1 MRSRAAV
8 APFLP
13 EITPCPACLS
23 SPCSRPS
30 LPAAHARERTHYLYL
45 VNRAHDAIVSVTA
58 SPVDAEDGRE
68 LLAGARLAGG
78 GEAVTVQLDSDACL
92 HHLHIA
98 FANGR
103 RALYPAFDLCR
114 QRGLR
119 VMPLPA
125 RSREERLASGSA
137 RVQGET
143 AGSD

>member
-1 MRSRAAV
+1 MSRLSVFALLATVV
-8 APFLP
+8 A
-13 EITPCPACLS
+13 
-23 SPCSRPS
+23 

-78 GEAVTVQLDSDACL
+78 GEAVTVQLDSDACV
-92 HHLHIA
+92 HDLHIA

-119 VMPLPA
+119 VMPLPT
-125 RSREERLASGSA
+125 RSREERLASGVA

>member
-1 MRSRAAV
+1 MSRLSVFALLATVV
-8 APFLP
+8 A
-13 EITPCPACLS
+13 
-23 SPCSRPS
+23 

-68 LLAGARLAGG
+68 LLTAARLAGG

-92 HHLHIA
+92 HDLHIA

-125 RSREERLASGSA
+125 RSREERLASGGA

-143 AGSD
+143 AGAD

>member
-1 MRSRAAV
+1 MSRLSVFALLATVV
-8 APFLP
+8 A
-13 EITPCPACLS
+13 
-23 SPCSRPS
+23 

-58 SPVDAEDGRE
+58 SPVDAQEGRE

-78 GEAVTVQLDSDACL
+78 GEAVTVQIDSDACV
-92 HHLHIA
+92 HDLHIA

-125 RSREERLASGSA
+125 RSREERLASGAA

>member
-1 MRSRAAV
+1 MSRLSVFALLATVV
-8 APFLP
+8 A
-13 EITPCPACLS
+13 
-23 SPCSRPS
+23 

-58 SPVDAEDGRE
+58 SPVDAQEGRE

-78 GEAVTVQLDSDACL
+78 GEAVTVQLDSDACV
-92 HHLHIA
+92 HDLHIA

-125 RSREERLASGSA
+125 RSREERLASGAA

>member
-1 MRSRAAV
+1 MSRLYVFALLATVV
-8 APFLP
+8 A
-13 EITPCPACLS
+13 
-23 SPCSRPS
+23 
-30 LPAAHARERTHYLYL
+30 LPAAYARERTHYLYL

-58 SPVDAEDGRE
+58 SPVDAEDRRE
-68 LLAGARLAGG
+68 LLAGG
-78 GEAVTVQLDSDACL
+78 GEAVTVQLDSDACV
-92 HHLHIA
+92 HDLHIA

-125 RSREERLASGSA
+125 RSREERLASGGA

>member
-1 MRSRAAV
+1 MSRLSVFALLATVV
-8 APFLP
+8 A
-13 EITPCPACLS
+13 
-23 SPCSRPS
+23 

-45 VNRAHDAIVSVTA
+45 VNRAHDAIVSGTA
-58 SPVDAEDGRE
+58 SPVDAEDGRD

-78 GEAVTVQLDSDACL
+78 GEAVTVQLDSDACV
-92 HHLHIA
+92 HDLHIA

-103 RALYPAFDLCR
+103 RALYPAFNLCR

-125 RSREERLASGSA
+125 RSREERLASGAA

-143 AGSD
+143 TGSD

>member
-1 MRSRAAV
+1 MSRLSVFALLATVV
-8 APFLP
+8 A
-13 EITPCPACLS
+13 
-23 SPCSRPS
+23 

-58 SPVDAEDGRE
+58 SPVDAEDGRD

-78 GEAVTVQLDSDACL
+78 GEAVTGQLDSEACV
-92 HHLHIA
+92 HDLHIA

-125 RSREERLASGSA
+125 RSREERLASGGA

>member
-1 MRSRAAV
+1 MSRLSVFALLATVV
-8 APFLP
+8 A
-13 EITPCPACLS
+13 
-23 SPCSRPS
+23 

-45 VNRAHDAIVSVTA
+45 VNRAHDAIMSVTA

-78 GEAVTVQLDSDACL
+78 GEAVTVQLDSDACV
-92 HHLHIA
+92 HDLHIA

-125 RSREERLASGSA
+125 RSREERLASGAA

>member
-1 MRSRAAV
+1 MSRLSVFALLATVV
-8 APFLP
+8 A
-13 EITPCPACLS
+13 
-23 SPCSRPS
+23 

-45 VNRAHDAIVSVTA
+45 VNRAHDAILSVTA

-78 GEAVTVQLDSDACL
+78 GEAVTVQLDSDACV
-92 HHLHIA
+92 HDLHIA

-125 RSREERLASGSA
+125 RSREERLASGAA

>member
-1 MRSRAAV
+1 MSRLSVFALLATVV
-8 APFLP
+8 A
-13 EITPCPACLS
+13 
-23 SPCSRPS
+23 

-58 SPVDAEDGRE
+58 SPVDAQEGRE

-78 GEAVTVQLDSDACL
+78 GEAVTVQLDSDACV
-92 HHLHIA
+92 HDLHIA

-103 RALYPAFDLCR
+103 RALYPAFGLCR

-125 RSREERLASGSA
+125 RSREERLASGAA

-143 AGSD
+143 TGSD

>member
-1 MRSRAAV
+1 MSRLSVFALLATVV
-8 APFLP
+8 A
-13 EITPCPACLS
+13 
-23 SPCSRPS
+23 

-78 GEAVTVQLDSDACL
+78 GEAVTVQLDSDACV
-92 HHLHIA
+92 HDLHIA

-114 QRGLR
+114 QHGLR

-125 RSREERLASGSA
+125 RSREERLASGAA

>member
-1 MRSRAAV
+1 MSRLSVFALLATVV
-8 APFLP
+8 A
-13 EITPCPACLS
+13 
-23 SPCSRPS
+23 

-58 SPVDAEDGRE
+58 SPVDAQEGRE

-92 HHLHIA
+92 HDLHIA

-125 RSREERLASGSA
+125 RSREERLASGAA

>member
-1 MRSRAAV
+1 MSRLSVFALLATVV
-8 APFLP
+8 A
-13 EITPCPACLS
+13 
-23 SPCSRPS
+23 

-58 SPVDAEDGRE
+58 SPVDAQEGRE

-78 GEAVTVQLDSDACL
+78 GEAVTVQLDSDACV
-92 HHLHIA
+92 HDLHIA

-103 RALYPAFDLCR
+103 RALYPAFNLCR
-114 QRGLR
+114 QRRLR

-125 RSREERLASGSA
+125 RSREERLASGAA

-143 AGSD
+143 TGSD

>member
-1 MRSRAAV
+1 MSRLSVFALLATVV
-8 APFLP
+8 A
-13 EITPCPACLS
+13 
-23 SPCSRPS
+23 

-78 GEAVTVQLDSDACL
+78 GEAVTVQFDSDACV
-92 HHLHIA
+92 HDLHIA

-125 RSREERLASGSA
+125 RSREERLASGAA

-143 AGSD
+143 TGSD

>member
-1 MRSRAAV
+1 MSRLSVFALLATVV
-8 APFLP
+8 A
-13 EITPCPACLS
+13 
-23 SPCSRPS
+23 
-30 LPAAHARERTHYLYL
+30 LPAAYARERTHYLYL

-58 SPVDAEDGRE
+58 SPVDAEDRRE
-68 LLAGARLAGG
+68 LLAGG

-92 HHLHIA
+92 HDLHIA

-125 RSREERLASGSA
+125 RSREERLASGGA

>member
-1 MRSRAAV
+1 MSRLSVFALLATVV
-8 APFLP
+8 A
-13 EITPCPACLS
+13 
-23 SPCSRPS
+23 

-58 SPVDAEDGRE
+58 SPVDAQEGRE

-92 HHLHIA
+92 HDLHIA

-119 VMPLPA
+119 VMPLPT
-125 RSREERLASGSA
+125 RSREERLASGAA

-143 AGSD
+143 TGSD

>member
-1 MRSRAAV
+1 MSRLSVFALLATVV
-8 APFLP
+8 A
-13 EITPCPACLS
+13 
-23 SPCSRPS
+23 

-92 HHLHIA
+92 HDLHIA

-103 RALYPAFDLCR
+103 RALYPASDLCR

-125 RSREERLASGSA
+125 RSREERLASGAA

>member
-1 MRSRAAV
+1 MSRLSVFALLATVV
-8 APFLP
+8 A
-13 EITPCPACLS
+13 
-23 SPCSRPS
+23 

-92 HHLHIA
+92 HDLHIA

-119 VMPLPA
+119 VMPLPT
-125 RSREERLASGSA
+125 RSREERLASGAA
-137 RVQGET
+137 RAQGET
-143 AGSD
+143 ADSD

>member
-1 MRSRAAV
+1 MSRLYVFALLATVV
-8 APFLP
+8 A
-13 EITPCPACLS
+13 
-23 SPCSRPS
+23 

-58 SPVDAEDGRE
+58 SPVDAQEGRE

-78 GEAVTVQLDSDACL
+78 GEAVTVQLDSDACV
-92 HHLHIA
+92 HDLHIA

-103 RALYPAFDLCR
+103 RALYPAFNLCR
-114 QRGLR
+114 QRRLR

-125 RSREERLASGSA
+125 RSPEERLAGGAA

>member
-1 MRSRAAV
+1 MSRLYVFALLATVV
-8 APFLP
+8 A
-13 EITPCPACLS
+13 
-23 SPCSRPS
+23 

-58 SPVDAEDGRE
+58 SPVDAQEGRE

-78 GEAVTVQLDSDACL
+78 GEAVTVQLDSDACV
-92 HHLHIA
+92 HDLHIA

-125 RSREERLASGSA
+125 RSREERLASGAA

>member
-1 MRSRAAV
+1 MSRLSVFALLATVV
-8 APFLP
+8 A
-13 EITPCPACLS
+13 
-23 SPCSRPS
+23 

-78 GEAVTVQLDSDACL
+78 GEAVTVQLDSDACV
-92 HHLHIA
+92 HDLHIA

-125 RSREERLASGSA
+125 RSREERLASGAA

-143 AGSD
+143 TGSD

>member
-1 MRSRAAV
+1 MSRLYVFALLATVV
-8 APFLP
+8 A
-13 EITPCPACLS
+13 
-23 SPCSRPS
+23 
-30 LPAAHARERTHYLYL
+30 LPAAYARERTHYLYL

-58 SPVDAEDGRE
+58 SPVDAQEGRE

-78 GEAVTVQLDSDACL
+78 GEAVTVQLDSDACV
-92 HHLHIA
+92 HDLHIA

-125 RSREERLASGSA
+125 RSREERLASGAA

>member
-1 MRSRAAV
+1 MSRLSVFALLATVV
-8 APFLP
+8 A
-13 EITPCPACLS
+13 
-23 SPCSRPS
+23 

-68 LLAGARLAGG
+68 LLVGARLAGG
-78 GEAVTVQLDSDACL
+78 GEAVTVQLDSDACV
-92 HHLHIA
+92 HDLHIA

-103 RALYPAFDLCR
+103 RAFYPAFDLCR

-125 RSREERLASGSA
+125 RSREERLASGVA